1 MKKAVSIALCAVLL
15 CGCSASETF
24 ETVDDEYVQSVIQQ
38 QKAVSLTLEPGA
50 VAIQADAGTIYLC
63 DGYDLC
69 VEIRPSGNLSA
80 TFMALTGFA
89 SDALTVVETSASEL
103 TRYESVWVSAGEGGD
118 QVGRTVVLDD
128 GLYHYCITFTA
139 PAADAAALQATWQQ
153 ILSSVNIA

>member
-50 VAIQADAGTIYLC
+50 VAIQAEAGTIYLC

-69 VEIRPSGNLSA
+69 VEIRPSGNL
-80 TFMALTGFA
+80 
-89 SDALTVVETSASEL
+89 SASEL

>member
-69 VEIRPSGNLSA
+69 VEIRQFERHIYGP
-80 TFMALTGFA
+80 
-89 SDALTVVETSASEL
+89 D
-103 TRYESVWVSAGEGGD
+103 RI
-118 QVGRTVVLDD
+118 
-128 GLYHYCITFTA
+128 CI
-139 PAADAAALQATWQQ
+139 
-153 ILSSVNIA
+153 